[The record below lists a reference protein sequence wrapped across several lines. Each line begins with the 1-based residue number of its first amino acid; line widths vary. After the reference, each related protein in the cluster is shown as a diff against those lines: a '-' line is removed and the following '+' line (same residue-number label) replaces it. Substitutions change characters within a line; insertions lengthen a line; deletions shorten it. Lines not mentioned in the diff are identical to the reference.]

1 MRTSHHFGIVFLISS
16 FIMSPAW
23 AASMTTPA
31 PASNKAT
38 AASQPQK
45 SSAQDKLFIQNVAAA
60 GITFN
65 HTADKLDVTIDE
77 KAAVAALPT
86 LEAEGVIPK
95 IAMPDIKRA
104 PLGMSVAVVGVS
116 FTVVILD
123 SIYAGKSDT
132 DKLQVEVFVLPV
144 GSVQKQ
150 LCYSF
155 DYDRAEY
162 AKMDLNTLT
171 PKSFMLT
178 TPGFAFTDWCRT
190 NMEKESKK
198 PA

>member
-1 MRTSHHFGIVFLISS
+1 MHTSHRGIGFLFLVSS
-16 FIMSPAW
+16 FIMTTTVS
-23 AASMTTPA
+23 ASTTA
-31 PASNKAT
+31 SASNKSAAVST
-38 AASQPQK
+38 ASTQK
-45 SSAQDKLFIQNVAAA
+45 TTVKDKLFVENVAAA

-65 HTADKLDVTIDE
+65 HVAGKLDVTIDE
-77 KAAVAALPT
+77 KVAVAALPS

-95 IAMPDIKRA
+95 IAPLDIKRA

-123 SIYAGKSDT
+123 SIYAGKIDT
-132 DKLQVEVFVLPV
+132 DKLQVQVFVLPT

-162 AKMDLNTLT
+162 SKMDLNTLT

-178 TPGFAFTDWCRT
+178 TPGFTFTDWCRS

-198 PA
+198 